1 LPRRALLSV
10 SDKSG
15 LPDFARGLAALGFEL
30 YSTGGT
36 LTALAEAGVEV
47 RPVSDLT
54 GFPEIMDGR
63 VKTLHPGVHGG
74 LLARRDKPEHMA
86 ALEEH
91 GLKTI
96 DLIGVNLY
104 PFVATATAGGKS
116 FDEVI
121 EQIDIGGPAMVR
133 AAAKNHEDVL
143 VVVAPKRYAEVL
155 AALKLHGDVGL
166 PLRRLLAA
174 EAFAH
179 TAGYDSQVAGWMLD
193 HAGWPFPEPDDTFPA
208 ELAFGGSLVQ
218 SLRYGENPHQSAA
231 FYRLPNMAGGLG
243 GAKQLQGGELSYN
256 NIQDAAA
263 AFALASEFQ
272 HPAAAIIKHT
282 NPCGCAISADIAD
295 AYRRAFECDT
305 VSAFGGVVAVN
316 RPLDGETAAQIAAI
330 FVEVVIAPGFRPE
343 ALEVMGRKAKVRLL
357 EVAPVHARWA
367 DLEFRSVPGGFLVQT
382 PDRGGLDPAAA
393 QVVSKRQPT
402 EAEWEEL
409 AFAWKVVKHVKSNA
423 IVLARDSAAVGVG
436 AGQMSRVEAVGLA
449 VARAGDRA
457 KGSVLASDAFFPFA
471 DGVEAGIAA
480 GVTAIAQP
488 GGSIRDKDAIAA
500 ADKADVAMVFTG
512 VRHFRH

>member
-15 LPDFARGLAALGFEL
+15 LPDFARALAALGFEL

-36 LTALAEAGVEV
+36 LEALEGDGVEA
-47 RPVSDLT
+47 RSVSELT

-63 VKTLHPGVHGG
+63 IKTLHPGVHGG
-74 LLARRDKPEHMA
+74 LLARRDKPDHLA
-86 ALEEH
+86 ALAEH

-96 DLIGVNLY
+96 DLLCVNLY
-104 PFVATATAGGKS
+104 PFVATAAREGVS
-116 FDEVI
+116 VEEVI
-121 EQIDIGGPAMVR
+121 ENIDIGGPAMIR
-133 AAAKNHEDVL
+133 AAAKNHEGVL
-143 VVVAPKRYAEVL
+143 VVVRPERYTDVLEALRAGEV
-155 AALKLHGDVGL
+155 ATE
-166 PLRRLLAA
+166 LRRELAA
-174 EAFAH
+174 EAYAH
-179 TAGYDSQVAGWMLD
+179 TAHYDAAVAGWLVRD
-193 HAGWPFPEPDDTFPA
+193 PFPP
-208 ELAFGGSLVQ
+208 ELPFAGRLVQ
-218 SLRYGENPHQSAA
+218 RLRYGENPHQEAA
-231 FYRLPNMAGGLG
+231 FYRLPSTTGGLAN
-243 GAKQLQGGELSYN
+243 AKQLQGGELSYN

-295 AYRRAFECDT
+295 AYRRAYECDT
-305 VSAFGGVVAVN
+305 VSAYGGVVAVN
-316 RPLDGETAAQIAAI
+316 RPLDAETAEQIASI

-343 ALEVMGRKAKVRLL
+343 ALAALGRKAKVRLL
-357 EVAPVHARWA
+357 EVAPSHALWG
-367 DLEFRSVPGGFLVQT
+367 DLEFRSVPGGFLAQT
-382 PDRGGLDPAAA
+382 PDRGRLDPAVAK
-393 QVVSKRQPT
+393 VVSKRKPT
-402 EAEWEEL
+402 DAEWEEL

-423 IVLARDSAAVGVG
+423 IVLAHDSAAVGVG

-457 KGSVLASDAFFPFA
+457 RGSVLASDAFFPFP

-488 GGSIRDKDAIAA
+488 GGSIRDRDAIAA
-500 ADKADVAMVFTG
+500 ADKAKVAMVFTG

>member
-1 LPRRALLSV
+1 MPRRALLSV

-15 LPDFARGLAALGFEL
+15 LPDFARSLAALGFEL

-36 LTALAEAGVEV
+36 LEALKEEGIQAS
-47 RPVSDLT
+47 PVSDLT
-54 GFPEIMDGR
+54 GFPEILDGR

-74 LLARRDKPEHMA
+74 LLARRDKPEHLA
-86 ALEEH
+86 ALTEH

-96 DLIGVNLY
+96 DLLCVNLY
-104 PFVATATAGGKS
+104 PFVATATREGVS
-116 FDEVI
+116 SEEVI
-121 EQIDIGGPAMVR
+121 ENIDIGGPAMIR
-133 AAAKNHEDVL
+133 AAAKNHEAVL
-143 VVVAPKRYAEVL
+143 VVVRPERYADVLLELGGGEV
-155 AALKLHGDVGL
+155 A
-166 PLRRLLAA
+166 PELRRELAA
-174 EAFAH
+174 EAYAH
-179 TAGYDSQVAGWMLD
+179 TAYYDAAVAGWLRED
-193 HAGWPFPEPDDTFPA
+193 LFPPELPLAGR
-208 ELAFGGSLVQ
+208 LVQ
-218 SLRYGENPHQSAA
+218 RLRYGENPHQQAG
-231 FYRLPNMAGGLG
+231 FYRLPSAIGGLG
-243 GAKQLQGGELSYN
+243 TAKQLQGGELSYN

-263 AFALASEFQ
+263 AFALVSEFQ

-295 AYRRAFECDT
+295 AYRRAYECDPK
-305 VSAFGGVVAVN
+305 SAYGGVVAVN
-316 RPLDGETAAQIAAI
+316 RPLDAETAEQIAAI

-343 ALEVMGRKAKVRLL
+343 ALEAMGRKAKVRLL
-357 EVAPVHARWA
+357 EIAPVHAIWG
-367 DLEFRSVPGGFLVQT
+367 DLEFRSVPGGFLAQT
-382 PDRGGLDPAAA
+382 PDRGRLDPEVA
-393 QVVSKRQPT
+393 QVVSKRKPT

-457 KGSVLASDAFFPFA
+457 KGSVMASDAFFPFP
-471 DGVEAGIAA
+471 DGVEAAIAA

-500 ADKADVAMVFTG
+500 ADKAKVAMVLTG

>member
-15 LPDFARGLAALGFEL
+15 LPDFARALAALDFEL

-36 LTALAEAGVEV
+36 LEALRAEGIEAQS
-47 RPVSDLT
+47 VSELT

-63 VKTLHPGVHGG
+63 IKTLHPGVHGG
-74 LLARRDKPEHMA
+74 LLARRDKPEHLA

-96 DLIGVNLY
+96 DLVCVNLY
-104 PFVATATAGGKS
+104 PFVATAAREGVTFA
-116 FDEVI
+116 EVV
-121 EQIDIGGPAMVR
+121 ENIDIGGPAMIR
-133 AAAKNHEDVL
+133 AAAKNHEGVL
-143 VVVAPKRYAEVL
+143 VVVRPERYPDLVGALRAGEVD
-155 AALKLHGDVGL
+155 AD
-166 PLRRLLAA
+166 LRRELAA
-174 EAFAH
+174 EAYAH
-179 TAGYDSQVAGWMLD
+179 TAYYDSAVAGWLGED
-193 HAGWPFPEPDDTFPA
+193 LFPPELPVAGR
-208 ELAFGGSLVQ
+208 LVQ
-218 SLRYGENPHQSAA
+218 KLRYGENPHQQAG
-231 FYRLPNMAGGLG
+231 FYRLPSATGGLG

-263 AFALASEFQ
+263 AFALASELQ

-295 AYRRAFECDT
+295 AYRRAYECDP
-305 VSAFGGVVAVN
+305 VSAYGGVVALN
-316 RPLDGETAAQIAAI
+316 RPLDAQTAEEIAKI

-343 ALEVMGRKAKVRLL
+343 ALTVMARKAKVRLL
-357 EVAPVHARWA
+357 EVAPAHSLWS

-382 PDRGGLDPAAA
+382 PDRGRLDPDVA
-393 QVVSKRQPT
+393 QVVSKRRPT
-402 EAEWEEL
+402 EAEWEEI
-409 AFAWKVVKHVKSNA
+409 AFAWKVVKYVKSNA

-449 VARAGDRA
+449 VARAGARA
-457 KGSVLASDAFFPFA
+457 KGSVLASDAFFPFP
-471 DGVEAGIAA
+471 DGVEAAIAA

-488 GGSIRDKDAIAA
+488 GGSIRDQDAIAA
-500 ADKADVAMVFTG
+500 ADKAKVAMVFTG

>member
-1 LPRRALLSV
+1 LSRRALLSV

-15 LPDFARGLAALGFEL
+15 LPDFARSLAALGFEL

-36 LTALAEAGVEV
+36 LEALSEEGVEA

-63 VKTLHPGVHGG
+63 IKTLHPGVHGG
-74 LLARRDKPEHMA
+74 LLARRDKPEHLA
-86 ALEEH
+86 ALEKH

-96 DLIGVNLY
+96 DVLCVNLY
-104 PFVATATAGGKS
+104 PFLETAGRDGAS
-116 FDEVI
+116 VEEVI
-121 EQIDIGGPAMVR
+121 EDIDIGGPAMIR
-133 AAAKNHEDVL
+133 AAAKNHEAVL
-143 VVVAPKRYAEVL
+143 VVVRPERYADVIEALSAGEV
-155 AALKLHGDVGL
+155 A
-166 PLRRLLAA
+166 PNLRQELAA
-174 EAFAH
+174 EAYAH
-179 TAGYDSQVAGWMLD
+179 TAHYDAAVSGWLQED
-193 HAGWPFPEPDDTFPA
+193 RFPP
-208 ELAFGGSLVQ
+208 ELPFGGRLVRK
-218 SLRYGENPHQSAA
+218 LRYGENPHQEAA
-231 FYRLPNMAGGLG
+231 FYRLPSMTGGLAS
-243 GAKQLQGGELSYN
+243 AKQLQGGELSYN

-295 AYRRAFECDT
+295 AYRRAFECDK
-305 VSAFGGVVAVN
+305 VSAYGGVVAVN
-316 RPLDGETAAQIAAI
+316 RPLDADTAEEIAAI

-343 ALEVMGRKAKVRLL
+343 ALAVMGRKAKVRLL
-357 EVAPVHARWA
+357 EVAPTHALWG
-367 DLEFRSVPGGFLVQT
+367 DLEFRSVPGGFLAQT
-382 PDRGGLDPAAA
+382 PDRGRLDPDAAK
-393 QVVSKRQPT
+393 VVSKRKPT

-423 IVLARDSAAVGVG
+423 IVLANDSAAVGVG

-457 KGSVLASDAFFPFA
+457 KGSVMASDAFFPFA

-500 ADKADVAMVFTG
+500 ADKAKVAMVFTG

>member
-15 LPDFARGLAALGFEL
+15 LPDFARSLAALGFEL
-30 YSTGGT
+30 YSTDGT
-36 LTALAEAGVEV
+36 LEALRRDGIEAS
-47 RPVSDLT
+47 PVSELT
-54 GFPEIMDGR
+54 GFPEILDGR

-74 LLARRDKPEHMA
+74 LLARRDKPEHLA
-86 ALEEH
+86 ALTEH

-96 DLIGVNLY
+96 DLLCVNLS
-104 PFVATATAGGKS
+104 PFVATATREGVS
-116 FDEVI
+116 PEEVI
-121 EQIDIGGPAMVR
+121 ENIDIGGPAMIR
-133 AAAKNHEDVL
+133 AAAKNHDGVL
-143 VVVAPKRYAEVL
+143 VVVRPERYADLLLALGAGEV
-155 AALKLHGDVGL
+155 G
-166 PLRRLLAA
+166 PELRRELAA
-174 EAFAH
+174 EAYGH
-179 TAGYDSQVAGWMLD
+179 TAYYDAAVAGWLRED
-193 HAGWPFPEPDDTFPA
+193 LFPP
-208 ELAFGGSLVQ
+208 ELPWGGRLVQ
-218 SLRYGENPHQSAA
+218 KLRYGENPHQEGA
-231 FYRLPNMAGGLG
+231 FYRLPNGIGGLG
-243 GAKQLQGGELSYN
+243 SAKQLQGGELSYN

-295 AYRRAFECDT
+295 AYRRAYECDPK
-305 VSAFGGVVAVN
+305 SAYGGVVAVN
-316 RPLDGETAAQIAAI
+316 RPLDAETAEQIAAI
-330 FVEVVIAPGFRPE
+330 FVEVVVAPGFRPE
-343 ALEVMGRKAKVRLL
+343 ALEVIGRKAKVRLL
-357 EVAPVHARWA
+357 EVAPAHAPWG

-382 PDRGGLDPAAA
+382 PDRGRFDPEVVE
-393 QVVSKRQPT
+393 VVSKRKLT

-449 VARAGDRA
+449 VTRAGDRS
-457 KGSVLASDAFFPFA
+457 KGSVMASDAFFPFP
-471 DGVEAGIAA
+471 DGLEAAIAA

-488 GGSIRDKDAIAA
+488 GGSIRDKDAISA
-500 ADKADVAMVFTG
+500 ADKAKVAMVFTG

>member
-1 LPRRALLSV
+1 MPRRALLSV

-15 LPDFARGLAALGFEL
+15 LPDFARALAGLGFEL

-36 LTALAEAGVEV
+36 LTALAEEGVEV

-74 LLARRDKPEHMA
+74 LLARRDKPEHLA
-86 ALEEH
+86 ALAEH

-96 DLIGVNLY
+96 DLLCVNLY
-104 PFVATATAGGKS
+104 PFVATATREGVS
-116 FDEVI
+116 FEEVI
-121 EQIDIGGPAMVR
+121 ENIDIGGPAMIR
-133 AAAKNHEDVL
+133 AAAKNYEAVL
-143 VVVAPKRYAEVL
+143 VVVRPERYADVL
-155 AALKLHGDVGL
+155 AALGTKSV
-166 PLRRLLAA
+166 PSELRRELAA
-174 EAFAH
+174 QAYAH
-179 TAGYDSQVAGWMLD
+179 TAYYDAAVAGWLRED
-193 HAGWPFPEPDDTFPA
+193 LFPPELPVAGR
-208 ELAFGGSLVQ
+208 LVQ
-218 SLRYGENPHQSAA
+218 KLRYGENPQQEAGL
-231 FYRLPNMAGGLG
+231 YRLPSATGGLG
-243 GAKQLQGGELSYN
+243 SAKQLQGGELSYN

-272 HPAAAIIKHT
+272 HPAAAIVKHT
-282 NPCGCAISADIAD
+282 NPCGCGISADIAD
-295 AYRRAFECDT
+295 AYRRAYECDT
-305 VSAFGGVVAVN
+305 VSAYGGVVAVN
-316 RPLDGETAAQIAAI
+316 RPLDGPTAEQIAAI

-343 ALEVMGRKAKVRLL
+343 ALEVMARKAKVRLL
-357 EVAPVHARWA
+357 EVATAHNLWG
-367 DLEFRSVPGGFLVQT
+367 DLEFRSVPGGFLAQT
-382 PDRGGLDPAAA
+382 PDRGRLDPEVA
-393 QVVSKRQPT
+393 QVVSKRKPT

-457 KGSVLASDAFFPFA
+457 KGSVMASDAFFPFA

-480 GVTAIAQP
+480 GITAIAQP

-500 ADKADVAMVFTG
+500 ADKAKVAMVFTG

>member
-15 LPDFARGLAALGFEL
+15 LPDFARALAGLGFEL

-36 LTALAEAGVEV
+36 LEALKEEGVEAH
-47 RPVSDLT
+47 PVFDLT

-63 VKTLHPGVHGG
+63 IKTLHPGVHAG
-74 LLARRDKPEHMA
+74 LLARRDRPEHLA
-86 ALEEH
+86 ALDEH

-96 DLIGVNLY
+96 DLLCVNLY
-104 PFVATATAGGKS
+104 PFVATASREGVS
-116 FDEVI
+116 FEEVI
-121 EQIDIGGPAMVR
+121 ENIDIGGPAMIR
-133 AAAKNHEDVL
+133 AAAKNHDAVL
-143 VVVAPKRYAEVL
+143 VVVRPERYPDVL
-155 AALKLHGDVGL
+155 AALGAKSV
-166 PLRRLLAA
+166 PAELRRELAA
-174 EAFAH
+174 EAYAH
-179 TAGYDSQVAGWMLD
+179 TAYYDAAVVGWLR
-193 HAGWPFPEPDDTFPA
+193 DDLFPA
-208 ELAFGGSLVQ
+208 ELPLAGRLVQ
-218 SLRYGENPHQSAA
+218 KLRYGENPQQEAG
-231 FYRLPNMAGGLG
+231 FYRLPSAVGGLG
-243 GAKQLQGGELSYN
+243 NAKQLQGGDLSYN

-263 AFALASEFQ
+263 AFALVSEFQ

-295 AYRRAFECDT
+295 AYRRAFECDPK
-305 VSAFGGVVAVN
+305 SAYGGVVAVN
-316 RPLDGETAAQIAAI
+316 RPLDRETAEEIAAI

-357 EVAPVHARWA
+357 EVAPAHALWG
-367 DLEFRSVPGGFLVQT
+367 DLEFRSVPGGFLAQT
-382 PDRGGLDPAAA
+382 PDRGRLDPEVA
-393 QVVSKRQPT
+393 QVVSKRKPT
-402 EAEWEEL
+402 DAEWEEL

-449 VARAGDRA
+449 VQRAGDRA
-457 KGSVLASDAFFPFA
+457 KGSVMASDAFFPFP
-471 DGVEAGIAA
+471 DGVEAGIVA

-488 GGSIRDKDAIAA
+488 GGSIRDKDSIAA
-500 ADKADVAMVFTG
+500 ADKAKVAMIFTG